1 MKLYVMPPSPRAFK
15 VIALKNHLGIDC
27 ELVFTDLGK
36 GDQLTPEYVAMN
48 PNKKMPMLED
58 DGFVL
63 WESNAILFYLASKR
77 PERGLWPAEVRRQ
90 SDVIRW
96 LAWESAHWDAESFG
110 MVGYEKVSRV
120 VLHRTG
126 SADPAFI
133 ARGEENHARFAEVLN
148 TSLKGRKWLVDE
160 TPTIAEFAIGAW
172 IPVASRLELPIGKY
186 PEIVRW
192 YEGLAALA
200 GWRESMVAQ

>member
-63 WESNAILFYLASKR
+63 WESNAILFYLASQR
-77 PERGLWPAEVRRQ
+77 PERGLWPCDLRRQ
-90 SDVIRW
+90 ADVFRW
-96 LAWESAHWDAESFG
+96 LA
-110 MVGYEKVSRV
+110 
-120 VLHRTG
+120 
-126 SADPAFI
+126 
-133 ARGEENHARFAEVLN
+133 
-148 TSLKGRKWLVDE
+148 
-160 TPTIAEFAIGAW
+160 
-172 IPVASRLELPIGKY
+172 
-186 PEIVRW
+186 
-192 YEGLAALA
+192 
-200 GWRESMVAQ
+200 